1 MELGSG
7 GLCTTLLRNQMA
19 LESLDGC
26 SSDGICIGFMT
37 KKCLSVSKCCLTI
50 YYCTVHLAGARY
62 TWVPCLAAHNSH
74 YVHFVIAV

>member
-26 SSDGICIGFMT
+26 RSLMSLDGLF
-37 KKCLSVSKCCLTI
+37 
-50 YYCTVHLAGARY
+50 
-62 TWVPCLAAHNSH
+62 
-74 YVHFVIAV
+74 